1 MPLPSGAAS
10 NFFAQYYY
18 TKTELNA
25 GQLNNLYF
33 TESEHINTSAGAGDA
48 GKPIKLDAAGHIDA
62 TMINDADIDH
72 GTTGGLTDDD
82 HTQYTLLAGRS
93 GGQTLTGGT
102 ASGNNLLLQSTS
114 NATKGTVRVNE
125 NGSSFGMGDG
135 TNASVSISFASGRG
149 YIGYNGSNDLVVQGG
164 SSKGILFNV
173 NNATFGSG
181 NVGSFDTSGN
191 FVATGTIT
199 GTQLVNATHTH
210 AGASTG
216 GQIAHTA
223 LTSIGTNTHAQID
236 THIAATTGH
245 GATGAV
251 VGTTNTQTLSG
262 KTFSDQTNFS
272 ATGKSIALGSANV
285 STHMD
290 VAGTRGYFG
299 YDGTN
304 TVVQGGTSK
313 GISFNVNNATFGS
326 GTVGSFD
333 TSGNFNATG
342 TITQN
347 SVAVVTTSGT
357 QTLTNKTLT
366 APTINGVVGGTMTS
380 ATITTATIPTIT
392 GPTNIVEGT
401 KIFIFDPTD
410 TTTSN
415 PKLTAYDSGT
425 AGTCPLEIASSTLT
439 LNPAAKGLI
448 LSANTTPSSA
458 TDTGTAGAFCWDS
471 SYVYVCTATNV
482 WGRAALA
489 YGW

>member
-1 MPLPSGAAS
+1 
-10 NFFAQYYY
+10 
-18 TKTELNA
+18 
-25 GQLNNLYF
+25 
-33 TESEHINTSAGAGDA
+33 
-48 GKPIKLDAAGHIDA
+48 
-62 TMINDADIDH
+62 
-72 GTTGGLTDDD
+72 
-82 HTQYTLLAGRS
+82 
-93 GGQTLTGGT
+93 
-102 ASGNNLLLQSTS
+102 
-114 NATKGTVRVNE
+114 
-125 NGSSFGMGDG
+125 
-135 TNASVSISFASGRG
+135 
-149 YIGYNGSNDLVVQGG
+149 
-164 SSKGILFNV
+164 
-173 NNATFGSG
+173 
-181 NVGSFDTSGN
+181 
-191 FVATGTIT
+191 
-199 GTQLVNATHTH
+199 
-210 AGASTG
+210 
-216 GQIAHTA
+216 
-223 LTSIGTNTHAQID
+223 
-236 THIAATTGH
+236 
-245 GATGAV
+245 
-251 VGTTNTQTLSG
+251 
-262 KTFSDQTNFS
+262 
-272 ATGKSIALGSANV
+272 
-285 STHMD
+285 MD

-471 SYVYVCTATNV
+471 SYVYVRTATNV